1 MPAVELQAIA
11 PAFNPVIRHL
21 LDESRVRWLT
31 AEEMMVPFFYGDTVY
46 LCRHGKHDFIPDRVE
61 VAGGRVMEG
70 TPDSKSFCHARQR
83 DEFLVPMAPSH
94 MNNLSSL
101 PLELLLYIISFLP
114 FESARLIPFVSKRF
128 RSAWSQAIVV
138 PHSHNGSI
146 EETSHTLSSF
156 INNFNEHDPS
166 KSTRKM
172 ELHLNKSTSVSTIL
186 GPHNTMHMNFFSN
199 GSKKEEDFCWQI
211 EIKDRRVESKGFL
224 VKTLWLESVDSFSF
238 LHGVGLFFA

>member
-1 MPAVELQAIA
+1 ML
-11 PAFNPVIRHL
+11 FNIQSKEVLIGQNH
-21 LDESRVRWLT
+21 SNHSQHNH
-31 AEEMMVPFFYGDTVY
+31 
-46 LCRHGKHDFIPDRVE
+46 HGRT
-61 VAGGRVMEG
+61 R
-70 TPDSKSFCHARQR
+70 TRQ
-83 DEFLVPMAPSH
+83 
-94 MNNLSSL
+94 
-101 PLELLLYIISFLP
+101 PLELTTRASPLHHQLP
-114 FESARLIPFVSKRF
+114 PFRVPARLIPFVSKRF

-186 GPHNTMHMNFFSN
+186 GPHNTMHVNFFSK

>member
-31 AEEMMVPFFYGDTVY
+31 AEEMMVLFHGDTVY

-83 DEFLVPMAPSH
+83 DEFL
-94 MNNLSSL
+94 
-101 PLELLLYIISFLP
+101 
-114 FESARLIPFVSKRF
+114 F

>member
-1 MPAVELQAIA
+1 KTIQIIHNTITM
-11 PAFNPVIRHL
+11 
-21 LDESRVRWLT
+21 DEH
-31 AEEMMVPFFYGDTVY
+31 EQD
-46 LCRHGKHDFIPDRVE
+46 
-61 VAGGRVMEG
+61 
-70 TPDSKSFCHARQR
+70 
-83 DEFLVPMAPSH
+83 
-94 MNNLSSL
+94 NLSSL

-156 INNFNEHDPS
+156 INNFSH
-166 KSTRKM
+166 
-172 ELHLNKSTSVSTIL
+172 
-186 GPHNTMHMNFFSN
+186 FFSN

-238 LHGVGLFFA
+238 LHGV